1 MEEGASEEAEEVVVT
16 VVEGPGTAGVD
27 GENHIQDHMGAHHTV
42 EITEGIMAIEL
53 PVQMDLD
60 LVGTKSA
67 EHLILLTKILLSN
80 KSLLE
85 LY

>member
-1 MEEGASEEAEEVVVT
+1 MEEEASEEGEEVEVT
-16 VVEGPGTAGVD
+16 VVEGPDTAGVD
-27 GENHIQDHMGAHHTV
+27 GEDHIQDHMGVHHIV
-42 EITEGIMAIEL
+42 ETMEGIMAIEL